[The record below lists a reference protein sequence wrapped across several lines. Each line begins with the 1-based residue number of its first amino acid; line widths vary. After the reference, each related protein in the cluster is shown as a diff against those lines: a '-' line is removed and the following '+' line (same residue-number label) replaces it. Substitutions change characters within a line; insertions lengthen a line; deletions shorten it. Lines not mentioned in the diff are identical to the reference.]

1 MCGIIGYIGYRNVI
15 PILIEGLYRLEYRG
29 YDSAGVALLSDGRI
43 KVVKTAG
50 KIRDLEN
57 LIKGE
62 DLLGSIGIG
71 HTRWATH
78 GSPNDVNAHPHVDV
92 TGRFALVHNG
102 IIENYKEIKHEL
114 QLEGIRFS
122 SETDTEVIVQ
132 LISKYYSNNLE
143 EAVAKALKRLDGS
156 YAIAVISTEEPR
168 KLVAARYG
176 SPLVL
181 GIGEGETFL
190 ASDVPAILPY
200 TRKVV
205 YLEDREVVV
214 VEESRWWVF
223 DLGGARKVKQVHF
236 VEWDSSM
243 VSRGGYKHYMLK
255 EINEQGSVVRNVL
268 KGRLKES
275 SIDLSELDLD
285 DSYIK
290 SLNKIFI
297 VACGTSYHA
306 GMVGKCIFER
316 WARIPVEVDIGSE
329 FRYRDPIIPPGS
341 LTIAISQSGETAD
354 TLAGL
359 REAKAKGSF
368 TLALANVQGSTITR
382 EAHRTMYLR
391 AGPEIGVAST
401 KAFTAQLSALYLL
414 AFRFAQVRGT
424 LSERESEVIIR
435 ELWQLP
441 YHVEACLALSPQV
454 KELSQKY
461 YHYSNFLYLA
471 RGINYPIA
479 LEGALKLKE
488 ISYIHAE
495 AYAAGEMKHGPIA
508 LIDELMPVLVIVPK
522 DKLYAKTLSNI
533 QEAKARHA
541 KLIAIATEGDE
552 NMKSHVS
559 DVLYVPEVLE
569 EFYPL
574 INVIPLQLFAY
585 YVADI
590 LGREIDQPR
599 NLAKSVTVE

>member
-132 LISKYYSNNLE
+132 LISKYYSNSLE

>member
-1 MCGIIGYIGYRNVI
+1 MCGIIGYIGYRNAT
-15 PILIEGLYRLEYRG
+15 PILLEGLYRLEYRG
-29 YDSAGVALLSDGRI
+29 YDSAGIAILSDSRI

-50 KIRDLEN
+50 KIKDLEK
-57 LIKGE
+57 LVKEE
-62 DLLGSIGIG
+62 DMIGSSGIG

-78 GSPNDVNAHPHVDV
+78 GSPTDANAHPHLDK
-92 TGRFALVHNG
+92 TGRFAIVHNG
-102 IIENYKEIKHEL
+102 IIENYKELKSEL
-114 QLEGIRFS
+114 QTEGVHFT

-132 LISKYYSNNLE
+132 LISKYYSGNLE
-143 EAVAKALKRLDGS
+143 EAVARTLKRLDGS
-156 YAIAVISTEEPR
+156 YAIAVLSTEEPR
-168 KLVAARYG
+168 KLVAARLG

-181 GIGEGETFL
+181 GVGEGEMFL

-205 YLEDREVVV
+205 YVEDREIVVI
-214 VEESRWWVF
+214 EESSWWVF
-223 DLGGARKVKQVHF
+223 DINGNYKTKQIYF
-236 VEWDSSM
+236 VDWDSSM

-255 EINEQGSVVRNVL
+255 EINEQGSVVRNTL
-268 KGRLKES
+268 KGRLKENN
-275 SIDLSELDLD
+275 IDLSELEIEKELIHNID
-285 DSYIK
+285 
-290 SLNKIFI
+290 KIFI

-306 GMVGKCIFER
+306 GLVGKHLFER
-316 WARIPVEVDIGSE
+316 WAKIPTEVDIASE
-329 FRYRDPIIPPGS
+329 FRYRDPMISPKS

-368 TLALANVQGSTITR
+368 SIALANVQGSTITR
-382 EAHRTMYLR
+382 EAHRTLYLK

-414 AFRFAQVRGT
+414 ALWFADVRNT
-424 LSERESEVIIR
+424 ISETQKEAIIR

-441 YHVEACLALSPQV
+441 YHIEACLAFAPQV
-454 KELSQKY
+454 KELAQKY

-479 LEGALKLKE
+479 MEGALKLKE

-508 LIDELMPVLVIVPK
+508 LIDELMPVLVLVPR
-522 DKLYAKTLSNI
+522 DRLYAKVLSNI
-533 QEAKARHA
+533 QEAKARKA
-541 KLIAIATEGDE
+541 KLIAVATEGDDAI
-552 NMKSHVS
+552 KSFAT
-559 DVLYVPEVLE
+559 DILYVPEVPE
-569 EFYPL
+569 EFYP
-574 INVIPLQLFAY
+574 IVNVIPLQLFAY

>member
-132 LISKYYSNNLE
+132 LISKYYSNSLE

-414 AFRFAQVRGT
+414 AFKFAQVRGT

-454 KELSQKY
+454 KELSQRY

-552 NMKSHVS
+552 NIKSHVS

>member
-1 MCGIIGYIGYRNVI
+1 MCGIIGYIGYRNAT
-15 PILIEGLYRLEYRG
+15 PILLEGLYRLEYRG
-29 YDSAGVALLSDGRI
+29 YDSAGIALLSDERI
-43 KVVKTAG
+43 KIVKTAG

-57 LIKGE
+57 LVKGE
-62 DLLGSIGIG
+62 DLVGSLGIG

-78 GSPNDVNAHPHVDV
+78 GSPTDINAHPHLDG
-92 TGRFALVHNG
+92 TGKFAIVHNG

-114 QLEGIRFS
+114 QLEGVHFS
-122 SETDTEVIVQ
+122 SETDTEVIVH
-132 LISKYYSNNLE
+132 LISKYYSGSLE

-181 GIGEGETFL
+181 GIGDGEIFL

-200 TRKVV
+200 TRRVV
-205 YLEDREVVV
+205 YLEDKEIVV
-214 VEESRWWVF
+214 VEESTWWIF
-223 DLGGARKVKQVHF
+223 DINGARKTKQVHF

-255 EINEQGSVVRNVL
+255 EINEQGSVVRNAL
-268 KGRLKES
+268 KGRLKEDDL
-275 SIDLSELDLD
+275 DLSELELD
-285 DSYIK
+285 EGYIRN
-290 SLNKIFI
+290 LNKIFI

-306 GMVGKCIFER
+306 GMVGKYIFER
-316 WARIPVEVDIGSE
+316 WAKIPVEVDIASE
-329 FRYRDPIIPPGS
+329 FRYRDPIIPEGC

-359 REAKAKGSF
+359 REAKSKGSF

-414 AFRFAQVRGT
+414 ALKFAQIRGT
-424 LSERESEVIIR
+424 LDERESRAIIK

-454 KELSQKY
+454 KELAQRY

-479 LEGALKLKE
+479 MEGALKLKE

-495 AYAAGEMKHGPIA
+495 SYAAGEMKHGPIA

-522 DKLYAKTLSNI
+522 DRLYAKTISNI
-533 QEAKARHA
+533 QEAKARRA
-541 KLIAIATEGDE
+541 KLIALATEGDE
-552 NMKSHVS
+552 SIKSHVS
-559 DVLYVPEVLE
+559 DVLYVPQVLE
-569 EFYPL
+569 EFYPM

>member
-1 MCGIIGYIGYRNVI
+1 MCGIIGYIGYRNAT
-15 PILIEGLYRLEYRG
+15 PILLEGLYRLEYRG
-29 YDSAGVALLSDGRI
+29 YDSAGVALLSDGKI
-43 KVVKTAG
+43 KIVKTAG
-50 KIRDLEN
+50 KIKDLEN
-57 LIKGE
+57 LIKKE
-62 DLLGSIGIG
+62 DLVGSLGIG

-78 GSPNDVNAHPHVDV
+78 GSPTDINAHPHLDG
-92 TGRFALVHNG
+92 TGRFAIVHNG
-102 IIENYKEIKHEL
+102 IIENYKEIKNEL
-114 QLEGIRFS
+114 QLEGVHFS
-122 SETDTEVIVQ
+122 SETDTEVIVH
-132 LISKYYSNNLE
+132 LISKYYSGSLE
-143 EAVAKALKRLDGS
+143 EAVAKALRRLDGS

-181 GIGEGETFL
+181 GIGEGEIFL

-200 TRKVV
+200 TRRVV
-205 YLEDREVVV
+205 YLEDKEIVV
-214 VEESRWWVF
+214 VEESTWWIF
-223 DLGGARKVKQVHF
+223 DVNGVRKAKQVHF

-255 EINEQGSVVRNVL
+255 EINEQGSVVRNAL
-268 KGRLKES
+268 KGRLREDDL
-275 SIDLSELDLD
+275 DLSELELD
-285 DSYIK
+285 EDYIRNL
-290 SLNKIFI
+290 SKIFI

-306 GMVGKCIFER
+306 GMVGKYIFER
-316 WARIPVEVDIGSE
+316 WARIPVEVDIASE
-329 FRYRDPIIPPGS
+329 FRYRDPIIPKGS

-414 AFRFAQVRGT
+414 ALKFAQVRGT
-424 LSERESEVIIR
+424 LDEKESMVIIR

-454 KELSQKY
+454 KELAQRY

-479 LEGALKLKE
+479 MEGALKLKE

-495 AYAAGEMKHGPIA
+495 SYAAGEMKHGPIA
-508 LIDELMPVLVIVPK
+508 LIDELMPVLVIVPR
-522 DKLYAKTLSNI
+522 DRLYAKTISNI
-533 QEAKARHA
+533 QEAKARRA
-541 KLIAIATEGDE
+541 KLIALATEGDE
-552 NMKSHVS
+552 EIKSHVS
-559 DVLYVPEVLE
+559 DVLYVPQVLE
-569 EFYPL
+569 EFYP
-574 INVIPLQLFAY
+574 IVNVIPLQLFAY

>member
-1 MCGIIGYIGYRNVI
+1 MCGIIGYIGYRNAT

-29 YDSAGVALLSDGRI
+29 YDSAGIAVLSNGRI
-43 KVVKTAG
+43 KVIKTAG

-57 LIKGE
+57 LVQKEEIIGNV
-62 DLLGSIGIG
+62 GIG

-78 GSPNDVNAHPHVDV
+78 GSPTDINAHPHLDI
-92 TGRFALVHNG
+92 TEKFAIVHNG
-102 IIENYKEIKHEL
+102 IIENYKELKHEL
-114 QLEGIRFS
+114 QAEGIQFTS
-122 SETDTEVIVQ
+122 QTDTEVIVQ
-132 LISKYYSNNLE
+132 LISKYYAGNLE
-143 EAVAKALKRLDGS
+143 EAVARSLKRLDGS
-156 YAIAVISTEEPR
+156 YAIAVISIEEP
-168 KLVAARYG
+168 KKIVAARLG

-181 GIGEGETFL
+181 GIGDGELFL

-205 YLEDREVVV
+205 YIEDREIVTINDIN
-214 VEESRWWVF
+214 WWVF
-223 DLGGARKVKQVHF
+223 DLNGSFKTKQVFF
-236 VEWDSSM
+236 VDWDNSM

-255 EINEQGSVVRNVL
+255 EINEQGSVVRNTL
-268 KGRLKES
+268 KGRLKEDGP
-275 SIDLSELDLD
+275 DLSELEIDENFIR
-285 DSYIK
+285 SIE
-290 SLNKIFI
+290 KIFI

-306 GMVGKCIFER
+306 GLVGKHLIES
-316 WARIPVEVDIGSE
+316 WARIPTEVDIGSE
-329 FRYRDPIIPPGS
+329 FRYRDPIIPPRS

-368 TLALANVQGSTITR
+368 SIALANVQGSTITR
-382 EAHRTMYLR
+382 EAHRTLYLR

-414 AFRFAQVRGT
+414 ALWFAEVRN
-424 LSERESEVIIR
+424 SIDERKKDSIIK

-441 YHVEACLALSPQV
+441 YHIEACLASSPQV
-454 KELSQKY
+454 KELAQKY
-461 YHYSNFLYLA
+461 YHYNNFLYLA

-479 LEGALKLKE
+479 MEGALKLKE

-508 LIDELMPVLVIVPK
+508 LIDELMPVMVLVPR
-522 DKLYAKTLSNI
+522 DRLYAKILSNI
-533 QEAKARHA
+533 QEAKARNA

-552 NMKSHVS
+552 SIRAFSN
-559 DVLYVPEVLE
+559 DVIFVPEVPE
-569 EFYPL
+569 EFYPMV
-574 INVIPLQLFAY
+574 NVIPLQLFAY

>member
-1 MCGIIGYIGYRNVI
+1 MCGIIGYLGHRNAT
-15 PILIEGLYRLEYRG
+15 PILLEGLYRLEYRG
-29 YDSAGVALLSDGRI
+29 YDSAGVAVLSDGKI
-43 KVVKTAG
+43 KIVKTAG
-50 KIRDLEN
+50 KIKDLEN
-57 LIKGE
+57 LIKGR
-62 DLLGSIGIG
+62 DLFGGLGIG

-78 GSPNDVNAHPHVDV
+78 GIPNDVNAHPHVDV
-92 TGRFALVHNG
+92 TGKFALVHNG
-102 IIENYKEIKHEL
+102 IIENYKEIKEEL
-114 QLEGIRFS
+114 QLEGVRFS

-132 LISKYYSNNLE
+132 LISKYYSGNLE
-143 EAVAKALKRLDGS
+143 EAVAKALRRLDGS

-200 TRKVV
+200 TRKVI
-205 YLEDREVVV
+205 YLEDREIVVI
-214 VEESRWWVF
+214 EESTWWVF
-223 DLGGARKVKQVHF
+223 DLDENRKTKQLHF

-255 EINEQGSVVRNVL
+255 EINEQGSVVRNAL
-268 KGRLKES
+268 KGRLMER
-275 SIDLSELDLD
+275 DLNLSELDID
-285 DSYIK
+285 EDYIK
-290 SLNKIFI
+290 NLDKIFI

-306 GMVGKCIFER
+306 GLVGKHLFEK

-329 FRYRDPIIPPGS
+329 FRYRDPIIPKGS

-359 REAKAKGSF
+359 REAKAKGAF
-368 TLALANVQGSTITR
+368 TLALANVQGSTVTR

-414 AFRFAQVRGT
+414 ALKFAQIRRT
-424 LSERESEVIIR
+424 LTEREIERIIR

-441 YHVEACLALSPQV
+441 YHIEACLALSPQI
-454 KELSQKY
+454 KELAQKY

-479 LEGALKLKE
+479 MEGALKLKE

-508 LIDELMPVLVIVPK
+508 LIDELMPVLVIVPR

-541 KLIAIATEGDE
+541 KLIALATEGDE
-552 NMKSHVS
+552 SIKSHVS

-569 EFYPL
+569 EFYPI